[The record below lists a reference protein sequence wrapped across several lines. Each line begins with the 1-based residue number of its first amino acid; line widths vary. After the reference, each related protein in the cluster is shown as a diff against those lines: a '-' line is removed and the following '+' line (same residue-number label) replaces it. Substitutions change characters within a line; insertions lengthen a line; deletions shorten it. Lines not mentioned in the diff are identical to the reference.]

1 MFKKLDFL
9 SRTLG
14 ALEGGHLEIRVDPN
28 SSSFKEINTIRK
40 HSGYDL
46 VNHPFFEED

>member
-1 MFKKLDFL
+1 MFKRLDNL

-28 SSSFKEINTIRK
+28 SSSFKEIDNTRK
-40 HSGYDL
+40 LGYDFL
-46 VNHPFFEED
+46 NHLIFDEQ

>member
-1 MFKKLDFL
+1 MFKRLDTL

-28 SSSFKEINTIRK
+28 SSSFKEIAIARK
-40 HSGYDL
+40 HGGYDL
-46 VNHPFFEED
+46 VNHTFFEEE